1 MTLVDTSVWIDHLRR
16 GNHRFATLLEAG
28 TVTCHPFVIGEIA
41 CGSLR
46 NRREIL
52 DLMGRLPAASVA
64 THEEV
69 MEFNEAHRLMGVG
82 LGYIDLHL
90 LAAASL
96 DRIPFWTLDKRLER
110 AAHAV
115 GLPKP

>member
-1 MTLVDTSVWIDHLRR
+1 MILVDTSVWIDPLRR
-16 GNHRFATLLEAG
+16 GNDQLALLLEAG
-28 TVTCHPFVIGEIA
+28 TVACHPFVIGEIA
-41 CGSLR
+41 CGTLR
-46 NRREIL
+46 NRSRVL
-52 DLMGRLPAASVA
+52 DLLARLPSTSVA

-69 MEFNEAHRLMGVG
+69 MAFNEVHRLMGLG

-96 DRIPFWTLDKRLER
+96 DRVAFWTLDKRLEGVAR
-110 AAHAV
+110 AL